1 MALPARTSRNLPARK
16 KPVRDGMS
24 QKHLAFLRS
33 LPCCVCG
40 SVHLVHAHHLLRTGE
55 HGMGMKS
62 PDRFAIPLCSAF
74 SYAPGNGCHQDLHAA
89 GDEEAY
95 LASKGIDGRSL
106 AASLWRVT
114 GDREAALTILWK
126 ARNHG

>member
-1 MALPARTSRNLPARK
+1 MALPARIPRNLPARK
-16 KPVRDGMS
+16 KPVREGMS
-24 QKHLAFLRS
+24 AKHLAFIRS

-55 HGMGMKS
+55 HGMGQRSADKY
-62 PDRFAIPLCSAF
+62 ALPLCDKW
-74 SYAPGNGCHQDLHAA
+74 APEIGCHRKLHVN
-89 GDEEAY
+89 GDEEAW
-95 LASKGIDGRSL
+95 LASVGIDGRSL
-106 AASLWRVT
+106 AASLWRVS